1 MTSLL
6 LSEEDVAQAIAD
18 YVKKIAGESL
28 ASKISKATIETDKE
42 GDNFV
47 LYDQQSWAQEAVG
60 ELKTVFKDGK
70 LVSETSVTEIR
81 NRLWN

>member
-28 ASKISKATIETDKE
+28 ASKISSATIQTDKE
-42 GDNFV
+42 GEYLYPDCV
-47 LYDQQSWAQEAVG
+47 LRPV
-60 ELKTVFKDGK
+60 K
-70 LVSETSVTEIR
+70 VTFNVER
-81 NRLWN
+81 GV